1 MIESAEPERRGV
13 SDVHRAMPVQ
23 TAGVVTRFFLY
34 QHFAYE
40 TSSRNLDGK
49 PWQGTNEIR
58 HQPGVSHEVATA
70 TDVGFVVPK
79 ESETA
84 GAPVADD
91 DSLRRKVLHLVHEG
105 LEADLDDPLP
115 DNGRNLIQ
123 DEAKSASCS
132 EAGRRRLAESAS

>member
-13 SDVHRAMPVQ
+13 ADVHRAMLVQ
-23 TAGVVTRFFLY
+23 TAEFVTSVFLY
-34 QHFAYE
+34 QHVTYG
-40 TSSRNLDGK
+40 TSSRFLDGE

-58 HQPGVSHEVATA
+58 HQSGVSHEVAAA

-84 GAPVADD
+84 GVPVADD
-91 DSLRRKVLHLVHEG
+91 DSLNRKVLHLGHEG
-105 LEADLDDPLP
+105 FENDLDDPLP

-123 DEAKSASCS
+123 EEVRKASCS
-132 EAGRRRLAESAS
+132 NAGRWRLAESAS